1 MINRTRFSL
10 AVRAAPAPSPTPV
23 LVVTLCLT
31 LWGLAWSPP
40 LAAQQQGALLGDAI
54 GAESAAEY
62 YEKALVAYNLGE
74 VRSAFIYLKNALKE
88 DPLLLPAHLL
98 LGKIYLSMGQGE
110 RAEKQLLIADG
121 LGAHRSLIQNS
132 LARSY
137 LMQGKAQ
144 QLIDELFPV
153 GTAPEE
159 DAEVLALRGEAY
171 LALQQF
177 FDAQRSFTQAWEMNP
192 RSVAAILGRVH
203 VLLLQGEL
211 ERARDLAREAVEIA
225 PEHARAWYLKG
236 MLANGAGDY
245 SGALADFGRAAEL
258 LPSYLPA
265 QIGRITLLLRLQRAS
280 EAAEVVAQVR
290 ALFPNDPRTHY
301 VAAVVQT
308 RLGNEASAEAALT
321 EAYDLIKRFPREL
334 IDGHMPTVLMAGVV
348 AFNLK
353 HWDEAEEY
361 LDQYL
366 SAEPTATGPRVLL
379 ARIEMERNAQPEKAI
394 RLLEAAVQR
403 TPGNIQALSVLAE
416 AYMKTNQHLL
426 AGLLL
431 RDASQIRQN
440 DVLLR
445 TQRAVNEFGLGE
457 RSTAIEELSSVFR
470 SRPDLSSAGAT
481 LVVMLLLERD
491 YEAAMENARKLMRQA
506 PDNLSYINLFG
517 AAAFAAGHLDA
528 AHWAFEMAL
537 ALDPAF
543 YPARENLAEVLL
555 QRGEVAIARG
565 QLERV
570 LDSNPDQVG
579 ALLML
584 ARSYESS
591 GDMEQAFA
599 LSERALGADPSSVD
613 AGVYQTEL
621 LLRMH
626 EPDKA
631 VQVAESLQV
640 RARNPSDPL
649 LLTTLSRAY
658 IAAGQLA
665 TAQTVLDRSSSLAGY
680 DARALLDI
688 ALLQRE
694 AGDLKGALWSLKK
707 AADGEP
713 EFLPTR
719 MKYIELLTQLGRL
732 VEAIPLAQALGVE
745 FPNEPYS
752 EHLMGLI
759 EQQREQPAAA
769 FEHFLAALEKR
780 GSPLLAV
787 RAYEAK
793 RDADGNAAAVAFLRQ
808 WADANPKDGIVM
820 QTLAEGYYALGE
832 HDRALALLQQ
842 AEREAPDNPLLLN
855 DLAVIYSEMGDERA
869 LDYARRAYDKL
880 PTSPEIG
887 DTLGWILVQR
897 GEFAD
902 GLRVL
907 RDARSRAALD
917 PGISYHIAVAL
928 KEMGRTA
935 EAIDELALLLRNNAQ
950 EQFAEREQ
958 ASNLLDELRQIRSA
972 QNVRPGIPN
981 DVFGPTQ

>member
-1 MINRTRFSL
+1 MINRTRLSL
-10 AVRAAPAPSPTPV
+10 ALRSAPAQS
-23 LVVTLCLT
+23 LALSLAMALGLT
-31 LWGLAWSPP
+31 SSPP
-40 LAAQQQGALLGDAI
+40 LAAQQQEGLLGEAI
-54 GAESAAEY
+54 GAELAADY

-74 VRSAFIYLKNALKE
+74 VRSSFIYLKNALKE

-171 LALQQF
+171 LALDQF

-211 ERARDLAREAVEIA
+211 ERARDLAREAVELA
-225 PEHARAWYLKG
+225 PGHARAWYLKG
-236 MLANGAGDY
+236 TLANGAGDY
-245 SGALADFGRAAEL
+245 SGALADYRRAAEI

-265 QIGRITLLLRLQRAS
+265 QIGRITLLLRLKRAP
-280 EAAEVVAQVR
+280 EAAEVVSEIR

-301 VAAVVQT
+301 VEAVVQT
-308 RLGNEASAEAALT
+308 RLGNDEAAEVALN
-321 EAYDLIKRFPREL
+321 EAYNLIKRFPREL
-334 IDGHMPTVLMAGVV
+334 IDGHLPTVLMAGIV

-361 LDQYL
+361 LTQYL

-431 RDASQIRQN
+431 RDASRLREN
-440 DVLLR
+440 DILLR

-457 RSTAIEELSSVFR
+457 RSAAIEELSSVFH
-470 SRPDLSSAGAT
+470 SRPDLRSAGAT
-481 LVVMLLLERD
+481 LVVMLLIERE
-491 YEAAMENARKLMRQA
+491 YEAAMESAHKLMLQA

-517 AAAFAAGHLDA
+517 AAAFSAGHLDA

-543 YPARENLAEVLL
+543 YPARENLAELLL
-555 QRGEVAIARG
+555 QRGEVAVARG

-570 LDSNPDQVG
+570 LDSEPDEVG

-591 GDMEQAFA
+591 GEMERAFD
-599 LSERALGADPSSVD
+599 LSERALGVDPSSVD
-613 AGVYQTEL
+613 AGVYQAEL
-621 LLRMH
+621 LLHMH
-626 EPDKA
+626 EPEKA
-631 VQVAESLQV
+631 VQVAESIQV
-640 RARNPSDPL
+640 RAQNPSDPM

-665 TAQTVLDRSSSLAGY
+665 TAQTVLNRSSSLAGY
-680 DARALLDI
+680 DARALLEI
-688 ALLQRE
+688 AELQRE

-707 AADGEP
+707 ATDGEP

-719 MKYIELLTQLGRL
+719 MKYIELLTQLGRI

-745 FPNEPYS
+745 FPNEPYAD
-752 EHLMGLI
+752 HLMGLI
-759 EQQREQPAAA
+759 EQQRGQPAAA
-769 FEHFLAALEKR
+769 VEYFLAALDKR
-780 GSPLLAV
+780 ESPLLAV

-793 RDADGNAAAVAFLRQ
+793 READGDVAAVAFLQQ
-808 WADANPKDGIVM
+808 WLDANTEDSVVV

-832 HDRALALLQQ
+832 HDKALRLFERAEQ
-842 AEREAPDNPLLLN
+842 RAPDNPMLLN
-855 DLAVIYSEMGDERA
+855 NLAVVYNETGDERA
-869 LDYARRAYDKL
+869 LDYARRAYDML
-880 PTSPEIG
+880 PNSPEIG
-887 DTLGWILVQR
+887 DTLGWILVQQ

-902 GLRVL
+902 GLRYL
-907 RDARSRAALD
+907 RDARSRAASD

-928 KEMGRTA
+928 KEMGRNA
-935 EAIDELALLLRNNAQ
+935 EAIDELVLLLRNSLQ
-950 EQFAEREQ
+950 QRFAEREQ
-958 ASNLLDELRQIRSA
+958 ATKLLDELREIRSA
-972 QNVRPGIPN
+972 QNVRPGIPT
-981 DVFGPTQ
+981 DVLDPTQ